1 MMTRENRGI
10 EIISFIDK
18 MLENNED
25 CVRFKSLK
33 EVANHFKPED
43 KIFYKFI
50 HNLPYCDIKRSSVIK
65 YLDELSLFDNS
76 YPKDSIPIIKDFV
89 HTIKPLHD
97 KFIYLYK
104 TSNNTM
110 YIIRTNSLMKIKRSN
125 GGFYKIRIGLANG
138 RVTAN
143 KRYLWLY
150 ISNDSFSG
158 MTVKNNEGE

>member
-1 MMTRENRGI
+1 MTRETRTI
-10 EIISFIDK
+10 EIIEFIDK

-33 EVANHFKPED
+33 ELVNHFKPED

-50 HNLPYCDIKRSSVIK
+50 HNMPYCDIKRNIVAKQLEEISM
-65 YLDELSLFDNS
+65 FDNS
-76 YPKDSIPIIKDFV
+76 YPKDSIPSINDFKSIV
-89 HTIKPLHD
+89 KPLHD
-97 KFIYLYK
+97 EFIYLYK
-104 TSNNTM
+104 ISNKTL
-110 YIIRTNSLMKIKRSN
+110 YLIRTNSLMKVKKSN

-138 RVTAN
+138 RAITT

-158 MTVKNNEGE
+158 MTVRNNEVE